1 MLIYVLTQVTRQLVQ
16 PKLVGDSMGLNPLL
30 TLLLLY
36 LGFKVKGIAGMIL
49 AVPIGLFFVSLY
61 EYGAFQGI
69 KDSLDVLIKDINAF
83 RRKE

>member
-1 MLIYVLTQVTRQLVQ
+1 MIYVLTQVVRQLVQ

-36 LGFKVKGIAGMIL
+36 LGFKVNGIAGMIL

-61 EYGAFQGI
+61 DYGAFRGI
-69 KDSLDVLIKDINAF
+69 TGSLGILIKDMDNF
-83 RRKE
+83 RKKE